1 MIFKHKRWFD
11 RLKFRHQLSLIF
23 MGGIIVLTLVT
34 SFVVSNVST
43 SIITEQQIKQSL
55 QVTESLA
62 GQSELALLYQSAES
76 ARDVAENA
84 INFPGVKGIT
94 IETDKQEELF
104 SLGREFTQ
112 LKVKSRVSELSLV
125 NESSDYWV
133 FSSPVMSSQ
142 DYDNQLNILPG
153 DQDSFLLGYITVL
166 VGKDTQKLMQQSILN
181 SNLVISSGIAVLLLV
196 LLLSISLRVT
206 KPIEEL
212 SATMKKAKNGDSGI
226 RSEIGGPEDITA
238 MQASFNGMMEV
249 LESRRD
255 DLHMAMQSALESAKA
270 KGEFAANVTH
280 ELRTP
285 MNAVLGMLDL
295 LLTMG
300 LSLKQQEYVQTAQS
314 SGYALLRLID
324 EVLSFSEADAGKVT
338 ISNQDCML
346 EDTLDDVVG
355 LLASQALKKHIDIG
369 YMVDDN
375 VPLTLHTDCARI
387 RQVLINLVGNGIK
400 FTESGEVSIYVSLA
414 RGKNRIERAPKGI
427 TQLIFTVKDTGIGIR
442 DNDQE
447 RIFEAFT
454 QVDSSTTKEYQG
466 TGLGLA
472 ICKQIV
478 ELMGGQVSVAS
489 ALGEGSQFS
498 FTIPIEVVANAEEEP
513 RLPQIENLRILVVTK
528 SPVMTDFASSKLA
541 HLGAETYL
549 VRSGLEA
556 FEAIRG
562 GSNESSFDVM
572 FVDQDLADIKFDDF
586 LRVINKEPRFKDRMV
601 VMLSNPWS
609 SDPVTRDLPLP
620 RLNKPLKSDS
630 FFQCLS
636 RYFVGATL
644 EESSLEQIVD
654 IIPDRPCKVLVVD
667 DNRANQQV
675 AVAMLDKLGC
685 ESDIAG
691 NGRDGVEKIVRDR
704 FDLVL
709 MDCNMPVMSGYD
721 ATAQVRQY
729 EGHDAGHLPIIA
741 MTANNSK
748 AEASR
753 CKDAGMSDFLPK
765 PLSLAGLRHQ
775 LEKWAQFSARQ
786 VMRVAE
792 PQAEYIDGDTP
803 TMSNFERR
811 ISDAESPAL
820 SYDPKVMAS
829 LKDAVGDV
837 IGSLIEA
844 FQEDMLVYLANLTTA
859 IEEQDARRVH
869 EIAHTIKGSASNFG
883 AYNLVRHSKELEDR
897 AGVENL
903 DNAATYEAQISE
915 EFSILCIDLKQEVS
929 LLEQVDKAVVAGHEQ
944 SYRILVA
951 DDDRSIRLALV
962 KAFEREDY
970 QSEEASNGMQ
980 AIEICKRRMPDL
992 ILMDAMMP
1000 QMNGFDACQHIR
1012 DLPNGAD
1019 IPVLMITGLEDED
1032 SIIKAFSS
1040 GATDYISKPINFSVM
1055 KQRVARLIK
1064 ANRAEKHV
1072 KRLAYHDPLTSLP
1085 NRTNLMQ
1092 HLQLVVNHAAAENEK
1107 FAILFLDLDRFKMI
1121 NDTMGHDAG
1130 DLLLKAVSDRIRN
1143 CVREQDF
1150 IARLGGDEFTIVLE
1164 KIEGPETAAKVAA
1177 KICHSLSQAFVFMQ
1191 KKMFVTTSIGISIFP
1206 DNGSDVSSLIKH
1218 ADSAMFKAKEKR
1230 NEYCF
1235 YETGME
1241 AEIADRLEMEREL
1254 RQAIERNELELYYQP
1269 KIDFRTGN
1277 LVGAEALV
1285 RWNHPT
1291 DGILGP
1297 NVFIPLAEESGL
1309 INRLSDWVLE
1319 QGAGQLHDWLA
1330 AGYKLTLALNL
1341 SVKDLMAEELHGE
1354 LKKLV
1359 SRHSLPKDV
1368 LELEITESTLMNHPE
1383 LMSTE
1388 LVKIKSMGIS
1398 VAIDDFGSGY
1408 SSLNYLKRLPVDVLK
1423 IDRSFIQDIET
1434 DPSDS
1439 AIVSGIVGLA
1449 QNLDMK
1455 TVAEG
1460 VETEGQREILRAL
1473 GCDSFQGYLVA
1484 KPLPAADF
1492 EVQFLKKT
1500 VTSDAQ

>member
-1 MIFKHKRWFD
+1 
-11 RLKFRHQLSLIF
+11 
-23 MGGIIVLTLVT
+23 
-34 SFVVSNVST
+34 
-43 SIITEQQIKQSL
+43 
-55 QVTESLA
+55 
-62 GQSELALLYQSAES
+62 
-76 ARDVAENA
+76 
-84 INFPGVKGIT
+84 
-94 IETDKQEELF
+94 
-104 SLGREFTQ
+104 
-112 LKVKSRVSELSLV
+112 
-125 NESSDYWV
+125 
-133 FSSPVMSSQ
+133 
-142 DYDNQLNILPG
+142 
-153 DQDSFLLGYITVL
+153 
-166 VGKDTQKLMQQSILN
+166 
-181 SNLVISSGIAVLLLV
+181 
-196 LLLSISLRVT
+196 
-206 KPIEEL
+206 
-212 SATMKKAKNGDSGI
+212 
-226 RSEIGGPEDITA
+226 
-238 MQASFNGMMEV
+238 
-249 LESRRD
+249 
-255 DLHMAMQSALESAKA
+255 
-270 KGEFAANVTH
+270 
-280 ELRTP
+280 
-285 MNAVLGMLDL
+285 
-295 LLTMG
+295 
-300 LSLKQQEYVQTAQS
+300 
-314 SGYALLRLID
+314 
-324 EVLSFSEADAGKVT
+324 
-338 ISNQDCML
+338 
-346 EDTLDDVVG
+346 
-355 LLASQALKKHIDIG
+355 
-369 YMVDDN
+369 
-375 VPLTLHTDCARI
+375 
-387 RQVLINLVGNGIK
+387 
-400 FTESGEVSIYVSLA
+400 
-414 RGKNRIERAPKGI
+414 
-427 TQLIFTVKDTGIGIR
+427 
-442 DNDQE
+442 
-447 RIFEAFT
+447 
-454 QVDSSTTKEYQG
+454 
-466 TGLGLA
+466 
-472 ICKQIV
+472 
-478 ELMGGQVSVAS
+478 
-489 ALGEGSQFS
+489 
-498 FTIPIEVVANAEEEP
+498 
-513 RLPQIENLRILVVTK
+513 
-528 SPVMTDFASSKLA
+528 
-541 HLGAETYL
+541 
-549 VRSGLEA
+549 
-556 FEAIRG
+556 
-562 GSNESSFDVM
+562 
-572 FVDQDLADIKFDDF
+572 
-586 LRVINKEPRFKDRMV
+586 
-601 VMLSNPWS
+601 
-609 SDPVTRDLPLP
+609 
-620 RLNKPLKSDS
+620 
-630 FFQCLS
+630 
-636 RYFVGATL
+636 
-644 EESSLEQIVD
+644 
-654 IIPDRPCKVLVVD
+654 
-667 DNRANQQV
+667 
-675 AVAMLDKLGC
+675 
-685 ESDIAG
+685 
-691 NGRDGVEKIVRDR
+691 
-704 FDLVL
+704 
-709 MDCNMPVMSGYD
+709 
-721 ATAQVRQY
+721 
-729 EGHDAGHLPIIA
+729 
-741 MTANNSK
+741 
-748 AEASR
+748 
-753 CKDAGMSDFLPK
+753 
-765 PLSLAGLRHQ
+765 
-775 LEKWAQFSARQ
+775 
-786 VMRVAE
+786 
-792 PQAEYIDGDTP
+792 
-803 TMSNFERR
+803 
-811 ISDAESPAL
+811 
-820 SYDPKVMAS
+820 
-829 LKDAVGDV
+829 
-837 IGSLIEA
+837 
-844 FQEDMLVYLANLTTA
+844 
-859 IEEQDARRVH
+859 
-869 EIAHTIKGSASNFG
+869 
-883 AYNLVRHSKELEDR
+883 
-897 AGVENL
+897 
-903 DNAATYEAQISE
+903 
-915 EFSILCIDLKQEVS
+915 
-929 LLEQVDKAVVAGHEQ
+929 
-944 SYRILVA
+944 
-951 DDDRSIRLALV
+951 
-962 KAFEREDY
+962 
-970 QSEEASNGMQ
+970 
-980 AIEICKRRMPDL
+980 
-992 ILMDAMMP
+992 
-1000 QMNGFDACQHIR
+1000 
-1012 DLPNGAD
+1012 
-1019 IPVLMITGLEDED
+1019 
-1032 SIIKAFSS
+1032 
-1040 GATDYISKPINFSVM
+1040 M